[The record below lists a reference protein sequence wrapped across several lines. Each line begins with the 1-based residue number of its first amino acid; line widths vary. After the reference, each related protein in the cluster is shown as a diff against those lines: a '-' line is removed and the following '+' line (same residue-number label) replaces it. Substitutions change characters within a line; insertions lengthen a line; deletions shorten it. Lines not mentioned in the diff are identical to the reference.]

1 MKNWADERSG
11 LDSQNLMIV
20 VIVHQ
25 DWLYEVQRDV
35 TLPLKDDLFTLNH
48 VTDLLPVNLVTYKMF
63 LQLYLL
69 STAYFSSL
77 LFPPSHLLYFTV
89 NKISQNINLCEL
101 HIIVLYFYV
110 YILYSVPMFLELRL

>member
-25 DWLYEVQRDV
+25 DWLYEIQRDV
-35 TLPLKDDLFTLNH
+35 TLSLKDDLFTLNH

-69 STAYFSSL
+69 STPYFSSL
-77 LFPPSHLLYFTV
+77 LFPPSHRLYFTV
-89 NKISQNINLCEL
+89 NKIS
-101 HIIVLYFYV
+101 
-110 YILYSVPMFLELRL
+110 